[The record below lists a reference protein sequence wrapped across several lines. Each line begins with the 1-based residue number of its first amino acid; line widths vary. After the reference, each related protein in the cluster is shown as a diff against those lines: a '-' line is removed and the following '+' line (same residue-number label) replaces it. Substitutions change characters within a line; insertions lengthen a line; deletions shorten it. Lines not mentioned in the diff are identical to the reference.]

1 MVVGFA
7 KYLGGRLV
15 AGAKSIGDAVVQS
28 GVKSVSAIID
38 SGKAVKDFATK
49 VVTDAADKFRGHF
62 SDDVPGG
69 DDASTLPAVE
79 PLQIELRLAL
89 EPADRKFIDLLRMM
103 SHRATVDDG
112 DPLPPLPPEASW
124 ASSEKTLLQLSLT
137 YDEWPGARRD
147 DGKQLMRW
155 RPASDRSLR
164 VQVGSYSRAAD
175 TQKLMQHVHARA
187 EGVRA
192 ALVSLGEAE
201 ARRLCHDPSTAKA
214 IEGAIRDVLDA
225 AAEAAL
231 NLQRDP
237 ARGVPLVLALLACA
251 TTLARPLAVAA
262 ASLDLRTDE
271 EVRRLYQDARAS
283 LLKKVYVIRERLEH
297 HTGALR
303 RSGARDKAAAQLSG
317 GGLLMQL
324 QLGRLELA
332 LRALHDSQLTGR
344 GVSALAGIAHGIG
357 AAFVGN
363 PAALIK
369 AGGQLFG
376 VGLAKLGM
384 EKARMLH
391 RPLD

>member
-1 MVVGFA
+1 MAAATLDAAEAAHPGAVEVVRCLQERGLDIELQVRA
-7 KYLGGRLV
+7 GVDSNTTVLARPWPASGLNKRTSQAEPLPSAVDVALDLARAGRRHRAAMDQWTALDTV
-15 AGAKSIGDAVVQS
+15 
-28 GVKSVSAIID
+28 
-38 SGKAVKDFATK
+38 

-155 RPASDRSLR
+155 RPASDRSLK

-251 TTLARPLAVAA
+251 TTLARP
-262 ASLDLRTDE
+262 SL
-271 EVRRLYQDARAS
+271 Q
-283 LLKKVYVIRERLEH
+283 
-297 HTGALR
+297 
-303 RSGARDKAAAQLSG
+303 QLPCP
-317 GGLLMQL
+317 
-324 QLGRLELA
+324 
-332 LRALHDSQLTGR
+332 R
-344 GVSALAGIAHGIG
+344 GH
-357 AAFVGN
+357 
-363 PAALIK
+363 
-369 AGGQLFG
+369 
-376 VGLAKLGM
+376 
-384 EKARMLH
+384 
-391 RPLD
+391 

>member
-1 MVVGFA
+1 MVLGFA

-28 GVKSVSAIID
+28 GVKSVAAIVD

-103 SHRATVDDG
+103 SHRATADDG

-155 RPASDRSLR
+155 RPSSDRSLK
-164 VQVGSYSRAAD
+164 VQLGSYSRAAD

-201 ARRLCHDPSTAKA
+201 ARRLCHGDAKA

-225 AAEAAL
+225 AADAAL
-231 NLQRDP
+231 NLHRDP

-262 ASLDLRTDE
+262 
-271 EVRRLYQDARAS
+271 
-283 LLKKVYVIRERLEH
+283 
-297 HTGALR
+297 
-303 RSGARDKAAAQLSG
+303 
-317 GGLLMQL
+317 
-324 QLGRLELA
+324 
-332 LRALHDSQLTGR
+332 
-344 GVSALAGIAHGIG
+344 
-357 AAFVGN
+357 
-363 PAALIK
+363 
-369 AGGQLFG
+369 
-376 VGLAKLGM
+376 
-384 EKARMLH
+384 
-391 RPLD
+391 

>member
-187 EGVRA
+187 AWGLELLREPQQQVVALPRNDGVVRRAKVEDTGAYVLPTLGAQHLELRLHAARRRRVLPLHLRRVDHLRLVPGGARLSPLLGLRRLPLRLRLGGRSPRRA
-192 ALVSLGEAE
+192 A
-201 ARRLCHDPSTAKA
+201 T
-214 IEGAIRDVLDA
+214 
-225 AAEAAL
+225 
-231 NLQRDP
+231 
-237 ARGVPLVLALLACA
+237 
-251 TTLARPLAVAA
+251 
-262 ASLDLRTDE
+262 
-271 EVRRLYQDARAS
+271 
-283 LLKKVYVIRERLEH
+283 
-297 HTGALR
+297 
-303 RSGARDKAAAQLSG
+303 
-317 GGLLMQL
+317 
-324 QLGRLELA
+324 
-332 LRALHDSQLTGR
+332 
-344 GVSALAGIAHGIG
+344 
-357 AAFVGN
+357 
-363 PAALIK
+363 
-369 AGGQLFG
+369 
-376 VGLAKLGM
+376 
-384 EKARMLH
+384 
-391 RPLD
+391 